1 MNLALSAAP
10 APNTAV
16 THLAR
21 DERVVA
27 LDALRG
33 IALLGILFVN
43 FSFFAMPDGAFG
55 TYISSAFPMWW
66 DRAAQFFID
75 ALCDGKFILI
85 FSFLFGWGFH
95 TQLSGG
101 GAPLATARYRR
112 RLIGLLCIGLAHAA
126 LLFIGDILVTYALL
140 GIPLYFIRRWSSKR
154 LVTLAVASWLA
165 SVVGHL
171 LLGVAF
177 SQAGVVVDTTKEA
190 LQVHI
195 DGSFVDIMRFRLQA
209 LAGYYLIT
217 PLLFMPQVF
226 GMFLIGLAAAREHH
240 AHGMTRLQHVA
251 ALLLPALLIPALIG
265 NVAYAWLNSQPSA
278 RTDALASLMSIGARG
293 LFAPMLSIVYLSVA
307 ARALTAQRSAT
318 VVRWMSGEG
327 RSTLSLYIGESVV
340 MGLIFNG
347 YGLGM
352 YGRIG
357 PAAGIAICLAVYALL
372 LVLMQRWMK
381 HFRLGPLE
389 WVLRSV
395 TEWKLLPIRAV
406 TPVLR

>member
-1 MNLALSAAP
+1 MSSPLSHSEMHTGPVAP
-10 APNTAV
+10 
-16 THLAR
+16 LAR
-21 DERVVA
+21 ADRVIA

-33 IALLGILFVN
+33 IALLGILLVN

-55 TYISSAFPMWW
+55 TYITTAFPMWW
-66 DRAAQFFID
+66 DRAAQFLID

-95 TQLSGG
+95 TQLSGTNTDT
-101 GAPLATARYRR
+101 ATARYRR
-112 RLIGLLCIGLAHAA
+112 RLLGLLVIGLAHAA

-140 GIPLYFIRRWSSKR
+140 GIPLYFMRGWSSSR
-154 LVTLAVASWLA
+154 LVKVAVVMWLA
-165 SVVGHL
+165 SVVGHV

-177 SQAGVVVDTTKEA
+177 SQMAPVADTTREALRVHLTGGFAGV
-190 LQVHI
+190 
-195 DGSFVDIMRFRLQA
+195 MRFRLQA
-209 LAGYYLIT
+209 LGGYYLIT

-226 GMFLIGLAAAREHH
+226 GMFLIGLAAAREHQ
-240 AHGMTRLQHVA
+240 AHDMERLQRLA
-251 ALLLPALLIPALIG
+251 GLLLPALLIPALIG
-265 NVAYAWLNSQPSA
+265 NISYAWLNSQLST
-278 RTDALASLMSIGARG
+278 RVDAVASLLSIGARG
-293 LFAPMLSIVYLSVA
+293 LFAPMLSLVYLCIA
-307 ARALTAQRSAT
+307 AGALTAQRSAT

-327 RSTLSLYIGESVV
+327 RSSLSLYIGESIL

-357 PAAGIAICLAVYALL
+357 PAAGIAICVAVYALL
-372 LVLMQRWMK
+372 LLLMRQWMR

-395 TEWKLLPIRAV
+395 TEWRLVPIRAAV
-406 TPVLR
+406 PAA